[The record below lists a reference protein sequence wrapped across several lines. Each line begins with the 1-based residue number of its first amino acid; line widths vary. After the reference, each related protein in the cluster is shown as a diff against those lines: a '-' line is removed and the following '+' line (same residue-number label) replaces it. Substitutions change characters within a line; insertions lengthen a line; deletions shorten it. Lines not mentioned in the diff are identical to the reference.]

1 MADAV
6 TKISDLYDP
15 LVFAQRTQLAQTRSN
30 GLVQAGIVV
39 EDPLLRAQFGPGGTT
54 AEINHLNALTI
65 EEPNYSTDD
74 NTSNVEV
81 DKIATGTQKVR
92 RADRN
97 KHYSVMALARMVG
110 LGDPVEGIT
119 NQIGSYWA
127 SDNNKRL
134 FNSLLGIKA
143 DNSANDSGDMIK
155 TNAKID
161 HADAVADAE
170 RVSSEVVAQ
179 AKNTLGDMQG
189 MVTAMAVHSTV
200 FTRMRIQKASKDVYD
215 PETGQLL
222 FTEFD
227 GLRLVVDDDLVT
239 AGTNRSIYTCI
250 LFGLG
255 AVGYAELDVDS
266 PSVLYRKEES
276 GDGGGEQRLASRVAN
291 AMHPYG
297 FSYVGTPANGR
308 TATYTELKTATHWDR
323 IAPRKNAAIAFLEVN
338 D

>member
-1 MADAV
+1 MADAA
-6 TKISDLYDP
+6 TKIADLYDP

-30 GLVQAGIVV
+30 GLIQAGVAV
-39 EDPLLRAQFGPGGTT
+39 EDPILRNQFGPGGTT

-81 DKIATGTQKVR
+81 DKITSGTQKVR

-97 KHYSVMALARMVG
+97 KHYSAMSLARMVG
-110 LGDPVEGIT
+110 LGDPVEGVT

-134 FNSLLGIKA
+134 FNSLIGIKA

-170 RVSSEVVAQ
+170 RVSSTVVAQ

-189 MVTAMAVHSTV
+189 MITAIAVHSTV
-200 FTRMRIQKASKDVYD
+200 FTRMRILEAVKDFHNS
-215 PETGQLL
+215 ETGDLE
-222 FTEFD
+222 FSTFD
-227 GLRLVVDDDLVT
+227 GLRVIIDDDLVT
-239 AGTNRSIYTCI
+239 APDRLDDPVRDLEQPGD
-250 LFGLG
+250 
-255 AVGYAELDVDS
+255 VG
-266 PSVLYRKEES
+266 
-276 GDGGGEQRLASRVAN
+276 
-291 AMHPYG
+291 
-297 FSYVGTPANGR
+297 
-308 TATYTELKTATHWDR
+308 DR
-323 IAPRKNAAIAFLEVN
+323 
-338 D
+338 

>member
-6 TKISDLYDP
+6 TKIADLYDP

-30 GLVQAGIVV
+30 GLIQAGVAV
-39 EDPLLRAQFGPGGTT
+39 EDPILRNQFGPGGTT

-81 DKIATGTQKVR
+81 DKITSGTQKVR

-97 KHYSVMALARMVG
+97 KHYSAMSLARMVG
-110 LGDPVEGIT
+110 LGDPVEGVT

-134 FNSLLGIKA
+134 FNSLIGIKA

-170 RVSSEVVAQ
+170 RVSSTVVAQ

-189 MVTAMAVHSTV
+189 MITAIAVHSTV
-200 FTRMRIQKASKDVYD
+200 FTRMRILEAVKDFHNS
-215 PETGQLL
+215 ETGDLE
-222 FTEFD
+222 FSTFD
-227 GLRLVVDDDLVT
+227 GLRVIIDDDLVT

-255 AVGYAELDVDS
+255 AVGYAELDVES
-266 PSVLYRKEES
+266 PFALYRKEES
-276 GDGGGEQRLASRVAN
+276 GDGGGEQRLASRVSN
-291 AMHPYG
+291 VMHPYG

-308 TATYTELKTATHWDR
+308 TATYAELATATHWDR
-323 IAPRKNAAIAFLEVN
+323 IAPRKNAALAFLEVN